1 MLTRSKQRRHMLA
14 ATTSLA
20 VAALIHGLTQP
31 LLSLILAEQGVDST
45 LIGLSAATQ
54 YLSVL
59 VVAPF
64 MPRLMRTSG
73 PAWLMFWG
81 VLSSVGLLLLLPVFR
96 NFYAWFPLRFLLGI
110 AASLLWIAGEAWIN
124 HSAEEHTRGRVVA
137 IYCMALAAGFSLGP
151 LILVAT
157 GSAGWTPFVVAAA
170 IMLLAIVPLFMTLKD
185 GPKLEG
191 HPSAS
196 LVKYLWLAPITM
208 WVYLVF
214 SMTDTVLLTFLP
226 LYGIGSGLDEQT
238 AIILITIMGIGG
250 IALQLPIGWLADH
263 MDRMLLMALAIV
275 VVLVAT
281 ALFPVFIAHTPWN
294 AIFMFF
300 FGGAFVALYTVP
312 MVLLGQQFKNA
323 ELSAAATVFSIMFC
337 AGSII
342 GPPISGAAMELVGI
356 NGMPLVLVLAYFCV
370 LPLPVIAYLRRQP
383 YRK

>member
-1 MLTRSKQRRHMLA
+1 MLA
-14 ATTSLA
+14 ATTSLT

-31 LLSLILAEQGVDST
+31 LLSLILAEQGVDNT

-54 YLSVL
+54 FASIL

-64 MPRLMRTSG
+64 IPRLMRTSG

-81 VLSSVGLLLLLPVFR
+81 VLSSVGLLLLLPVFK
-96 NFYAWFPLRFLLGI
+96 NVYAWFPLRFLLGI
-110 AASLLWIAGEAWIN
+110 AVSLLWIAGEAWVN

-137 IYCMALAAGFSLGP
+137 IYCMALAGGFSLGP
-151 LILVAT
+151 LILAAT
-157 GSAGWTPFVVAAA
+157 GSAGWTPFLVAAA
-170 IMLLAIVPLFMTLKD
+170 IMLLAITPLFMTLKD

-196 LVKYLWLAPITM
+196 LTKYLWLAPVTM

-214 SMTDTVLLTFLP
+214 SMTDTILLTFLP
-226 LYGIGSGLDEQT
+226 LYGIGSGLDEQM

-275 VVLVAT
+275 VILVAT
-281 ALFPVFIAHTPWN
+281 TLFPLLIAHTPWN

-323 ELSAAATVFSIMFC
+323 ELSAAAAVFNIMFC

-356 NGMPLVLVLAYFCV
+356 SGMPLVLALAYFCV